1 MITSG
6 QYFLDDGKDIRIGC
20 SENIEKRLSKHQS
33 SNRNI
38 KLVAIIPTDPKEI
51 FDEERKA
58 FNHFQDYKLPKTG
71 SGDSFYSR
79 DDVLPKISDYVSDR
93 ILDRTNLLN
102 TQLKRTGTIQ
112 TLFGEENLIS
122 FRERCDIFP
131 DQYVTY
137 MGKAGTQKGEKP
149 RTFIIEGKKYKVS
162 ERAKKLIQSIIRDTK
177 RKFDYV

>member
-6 QYFLDDGKDIRIGC
+6 QYFLDDNKDIRIGC
-20 SENIEKRLSKHQS
+20 SENIEERLRKHQS

-51 FDEERKA
+51 FDEEKKA

-79 DDVLPKISDYVSDR
+79 DCLPKIAGYVNDR
-93 ILDRTNLLN
+93 ILDRANLLN

-137 MGKAGTQKGEKP
+137 MGKAGTQK
-149 RTFIIEGKKYKVS
+149 R
-162 ERAKKLIQSIIRDTK
+162 
-177 RKFDYV
+177 

>member
-6 QYFLDDGKDIRIGC
+6 QYFLDDNKDIRIGC
-20 SENIEKRLSKHQS
+20 SENIEERLRKHQS

-51 FDEERKA
+51 FDEEKKA

-79 DDVLPKISDYVSDR
+79 DCLPKIAGYVNDR
-93 ILDRTNLLN
+93 ILDRANLLN

-131 DQYVTY
+131 DQYVTF
-137 MGKAGTQKGEKP
+137 MGKAGTQKGERP
-149 RTFIIEGKKYKVS
+149 RTFTIEGKIYQVS
-162 ERAKKLIQSIIRDTK
+162 ERAKRLIQSIIRDTK
-177 RKFDYV
+177 AKI